1 MPPSPALLRPRCL
14 FPLPRGA
21 LGRCDYFSESPRED
35 APASVSDAKCA
46 LEFNSCYSAVIT
58 LFMEY
63 LVTMAGAPVIRLG
76 LLLLLYFKDLSVK
89 HLLPAL
95 KIVCFSTCVP
105 PETAPAHGT
114 DGAQGQGLQPA
125 FCTSGVAVPWPWV
138 LQNAHQSQLKR
149 HRQNISRIWEL
160 LSTDPANI
168 CGLER
173 TLNACSGHPH
183 LPFGTVERVDSL
195 GAPPRRCLSLQQQD
209 TIWAKI
215 NPSGVLLFWCP
226 FQKKPSCSAGS

>member
-1 MPPSPALLRPRCL
+1 MCLSNVTSVPPSPALAHPRCL
-14 FPLPRGA
+14 FLLPRA
-21 LGRCDYFSESPRED
+21 APGRCDYFSESPRED

-95 KIVCFSTCVP
+95 KIACFSTCVP

-125 FCTSGVAVPWPWV
+125 LCTPGVAVPWPWA
-138 LQNAHQSQLKR
+138 LQNTLQSQLKQ
-149 HRQNISRIWEL
+149 HQQNISRIWAL
-160 LSTDPANI
+160 LSTDPGNI

-173 TLNACSGHPH
+173 ARNACSGHLH
-183 LPFGTVERVDSL
+183 LPFGSVEKGGPHGCSSWKMTEPTATGHDL
-195 GAPPRRCLSLQQQD
+195 GKD
-209 TIWAKI
+209 
-215 NPSGVLLFWCP
+215 
-226 FQKKPSCSAGS
+226 